1 MLLHN
6 ATINKTSNGQG
17 YISAMTYE
25 EARTYD
31 FGSWMGE
38 AYVGEQI
45 PNFKEFIEFCK
56 ANFVHPYIELKKDAS
71 TNYEDIQGLYEIVCA
86 EGMQQN
92 VSWFSFDYDYML
104 WMKEI
109 APTADIG
116 IVLPGSE
123 NLGITEAVFA
133 KLENLKTGRNTVF
146 VSDYARKISPA
157 ALVRCKAAGIALVAR
172 DIASEEEWYALDP
185 YYRAA
190 FADAV

>member
-6 ATINKTSNGQG
+6 STINRTSNGQG

-71 TNYEDIQGLYEIVCA
+71 TNYEED
-86 EGMQQN
+86 
-92 VSWFSFDYDYML
+92 
-104 WMKEI
+104 
-109 APTADIG
+109 T
-116 IVLPGSE
+116 GS
-123 NLGITEAVFA
+123 I
-133 KLENLKTGRNTVF
+133 
-146 VSDYARKISPA
+146 
-157 ALVRCKAAGIALVAR
+157 
-172 DIASEEEWYALDP
+172 
-185 YYRAA
+185 
-190 FADAV
+190 